1 MSDYTTVG
9 QRVSYGLGRQMGEQL
24 MDNPFDGL
32 QASAVVAGLQE
43 ALNGDD
49 CTVSDDD
56 MRAAFAAIN
65 EQMQAKQAEEAK
77 AKSAEGDKFLADNA
91 ARAEVTTTESGL
103 QYEVLTTG
111 EGEIP
116 TAASTVRTHYHG
128 TLIDGT
134 VFDSSYDRGEP
145 TEFPVGGVIAGWAEA
160 LQMMTVGSKWR
171 LTIPYQL
178 AYGEQGAGGVIGPYA
193 TLVFDIELLDIIG

>member
-1 MSDYTTVG
+1 MSDYTTDG
-9 QRVSYGLGRQMGEQL
+9 QRVSYGLGHQMGQQMME
-24 MDNPFDGL
+24 NPFDGL
-32 QASAVVAGLQE
+32 EVATVMAGLQD
-43 ALNGDD
+43 AVNGVD
-49 CTVSDDD
+49 CPVSDED

-77 AKSAEGDKFLADNA
+77 AMSVEGDRFLTDNA
-91 ARAEVTTTESGL
+91 AREGVITTESGL
-103 QYEVLTTG
+103 QYEVLTSG

-145 TEFPVGGVIAGWAEA
+145 TEFPVGGVIAGWTEA
-160 LQMMTVGSKWR
+160 LQMMNVGSKWR
-171 LTIPYQL
+171 LTVPYEL
-178 AYGEQGAGGVIGPYA
+178 AYGEQGAGGVIGPFA
-193 TLVFDIELLDIIG
+193 TLIFDIELLDIVS

>member
-65 EQMQAKQAEEAK
+65 EKMQAKQAEEAK

-116 TAASTVRTHYHG
+116 IAASTVRTHYHG

-145 TEFPVGGVIAGWAEA
+145 TEFPVGGVIAGWTEA

-178 AYGEQGAGGVIGPYA
+178 AYGEQGASGVIGPYA

>member
-65 EQMQAKQAEEAK
+65 EKMQAKQAEEAK

-145 TEFPVGGVIAGWAEA
+145 TEFPIGGVIAGWTEA

>member
-1 MSDYTTVG
+1 MG
-9 QRVSYGLGRQMGEQL
+9 QQMME
-24 MDNPFDGL
+24 NPFDGL
-32 QASAVVAGLQE
+32 EVATVMAGLQD
-43 ALNGDD
+43 AVNGVD
-49 CTVSDDD
+49 CPVSDED

-77 AKSAEGDKFLADNA
+77 AMSVEGDRFLTDNA
-91 ARAEVTTTESGL
+91 AREGVITTDSGL
-103 QYEVLTTG
+103 QYEVLASG

-145 TEFPVGGVIAGWAEA
+145 TEFPVGGVIAGWTEA

-171 LTIPYQL
+171 LTVPYEL
-178 AYGEQGAGGVIGPYA
+178 AYGEQGAGGVIGPFA
-193 TLVFDIELLDIIG
+193 TLIFDIELLDIGS

>member
-65 EQMQAKQAEEAK
+65 EKMQAKQAEEAK

-145 TEFPVGGVIAGWAEA
+145 TEFPVGGVIAGWTEA

>member
-116 TAASTVRTHYHG
+116 TAVSTVRTHYHG

-134 VFDSSYDRGEP
+134 VFDSSYDRCEP
-145 TEFPVGGVIAGWAEA
+145 TEFPVGGVIAGWTEA